1 MSNCEE
7 NNDLYAKISSAIR
20 GYLCTVLGESSVKV
34 IEYYLSKRCID
45 HNYIYTDPDNLQKS
59 LALLFGDGSKILT
72 IEIAKMLC
80 NEFGIVLDDYS
91 MIDLKIVV
99 NAIAHKQ
106 GLDMSKIN
114 K

>member
-34 IEYYLSKRCID
+34 IEYYLRGID

-106 GLDMSKIN
+106 GLEIN
-114 K
+114 KR

>member
-7 NNDLYAKISSAIR
+7 SNDLYAKISSAIG
-20 GYLCTVLGESSVKV
+20 GYLCAILGESSVKV
-34 IEYYLSKRCID
+34 IEYYLSKRGID
-45 HNYIYTDPDNLQKS
+45 HNYIYTDPDNLQQS

-72 IEIAKMLC
+72 IEIVKMLC

-99 NAIAHKQ
+99 NVIAHKQ

>member
-1 MSNCEE
+1 MSNSEGH
-7 NNDLYAKISSAIR
+7 NNLYANISSAIR

-34 IEYYLSKRCID
+34 IEYYLSKRGID
-45 HNYIYTDPDNLQKS
+45 HNYIYTPDNLQQG

-91 MIDLKIVV
+91 MIDLKSVVDAIV
-99 NAIAHKQ
+99 NKQ

>member
-7 NNDLYAKISSAIR
+7 SNDLYAKISSAIG
-20 GYLCTVLGESSVKV
+20 GYLCAILGESSVKV
-34 IEYYLSKRCID
+34 IEYYLSKRGID
-45 HNYIYTDPDNLQKS
+45 HNYIYTDLDNLQQS

-72 IEIAKMLC
+72 IEIVKMLC

-99 NAIAHKQ
+99 NVIAHKQ